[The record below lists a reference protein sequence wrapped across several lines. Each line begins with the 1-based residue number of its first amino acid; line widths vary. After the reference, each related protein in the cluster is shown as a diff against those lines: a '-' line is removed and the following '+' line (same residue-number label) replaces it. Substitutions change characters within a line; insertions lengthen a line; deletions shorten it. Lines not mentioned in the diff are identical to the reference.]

1 MYLINDD
8 IIFYSDKNLLFSKKL
23 NKEKKILAPSSKM
36 LIHLITVNELVTQ
49 RELFRIG
56 WGDKEKFIT
65 NSAFYQNILLLRK
78 AFNELD
84 IDDEI
89 VITVPRK
96 GYIINHNISIEKL
109 SDNNIQDIKLINENK
124 ISDIPHIKKEIEEDI
139 NTNIND
145 KDHSLSSIK
154 KTSISLSKKK
164 LFIIIFTLIV
174 LFFVVIFT
182 FNYLDSRKHKLYNY
196 SNCGTYKK
204 YNLFCNKEILN
215 EEKENLI
222 DNYISSY
229 SDYNFIY
236 ITESD
241 SYSRTSLILCKK
253 KFSPINFLHNQ
264 CVSIYVLDNK
274 K

>member
-109 SDNNIQDIKLINENK
+109 SDNNIQDIKLINE
-124 ISDIPHIKKEIEEDI
+124 
-139 NTNIND
+139 
-145 KDHSLSSIK
+145 
-154 KTSISLSKKK
+154 
-164 LFIIIFTLIV
+164 
-174 LFFVVIFT
+174 
-182 FNYLDSRKHKLYNY
+182 
-196 SNCGTYKK
+196 
-204 YNLFCNKEILN
+204 
-215 EEKENLI
+215 
-222 DNYISSY
+222 
-229 SDYNFIY
+229 
-236 ITESD
+236 
-241 SYSRTSLILCKK
+241 
-253 KFSPINFLHNQ
+253 
-264 CVSIYVLDNK
+264 
-274 K
+274 

>member
-1 MYLINDD
+1 A
-8 IIFYSDKNLLFSKKL
+8 KKL
-23 NKEKKILAPSSKM
+23 NVSQQQVSRYETAESKIS
-36 LIHLITVNELVTQ
+36 
-49 RELFRIG
+49 F
-56 WGDKEKFIT
+56 
-65 NSAFYQNILLLRK
+65 
-78 AFNELD
+78 
-84 IDDEI
+84 
-89 VITVPRK
+89 
-96 GYIINHNISIEKL
+96 EKL
-109 SDNNIQDIKLINENK
+109 SDNNIQDIKLINEHK

-139 NTNIND
+139 NTNINN

-154 KTSISLSKKK
+154 KISISLSKKK

-241 SYSRTSLILCKK
+241 SYSRTSLLLCKK

>member
-1 MYLINDD
+1 MMTLYFIA
-8 IIFYSDKNLLFSKKL
+8 IKIYYFQKL

-109 SDNNIQDIKLINENK
+109 SDNNIQDIKLINEHK

-139 NTNIND
+139 NKNINN

-154 KTSISLSKKK
+154 KQAYLYQKEIIYYYIYIDSL
-164 LFIIIFTLIV
+164 IFRCYFL
-174 LFFVVIFT
+174 L

-204 YNLFCNKEILN
+204 I
-215 EEKENLI
+215 
-222 DNYISSY
+222 
-229 SDYNFIY
+229 
-236 ITESD
+236 
-241 SYSRTSLILCKK
+241 
-253 KFSPINFLHNQ
+253 
-264 CVSIYVLDNK
+264 
-274 K
+274 

>member
-109 SDNNIQDIKLINENK
+109 SDNNIQDIKLINEHK

-139 NTNIND
+139 NTNINN

-154 KTSISLSKKK
+154 NKHI
-164 LFIIIFTLIV
+164 FI
-174 LFFVVIFT
+174 
-182 FNYLDSRKHKLYNY
+182 K
-196 SNCGTYKK
+196 
-204 YNLFCNKEILN
+204 KEI
-215 EEKENLI
+215 I
-222 DNYISSY
+222 YY
-229 SDYNFIY
+229 YIY
-236 ITESD
+236 ID
-241 SYSRTSLILCKK
+241 SLIFCCY
-253 KFSPINFLHNQ
+253 FYF
-264 CVSIYVLDNK
+264 
-274 K
+274 

>member
-1 MYLINDD
+1 
-8 IIFYSDKNLLFSKKL
+8 
-23 NKEKKILAPSSKM
+23 
-36 LIHLITVNELVTQ
+36 
-49 RELFRIG
+49 
-56 WGDKEKFIT
+56 
-65 NSAFYQNILLLRK
+65 
-78 AFNELD
+78 
-84 IDDEI
+84 
-89 VITVPRK
+89 
-96 GYIINHNISIEKL
+96 
-109 SDNNIQDIKLINENK
+109 
-124 ISDIPHIKKEIEEDI
+124 
-139 NTNIND
+139 
-145 KDHSLSSIK
+145 
-154 KTSISLSKKK
+154 
-164 LFIIIFTLIV
+164 LIV